1 MRTASTEFEPVT
13 PPQIIADLMKL
24 LFDMAVPAAICT
36 MILAGIALRQEGGVN
51 FQAGGK
57 FQRWA
62 LWSVILLTLPQFLSW
77 FAAQGIS
84 MPAQGGSIGSAW
96 VANVEN
102 SFTGFISN
110 IVVARLIPILAA
122 FCVLKAALDAAEGHS
137 PLASIIAGIFLLS
150 VSGTV
155 QLMQS
160 WNSGSE
166 FATTDMLT
174 SAWNYL
180 AGTILPEAAGLA
192 IVGAIF
198 NYARHRPFMP
208 LVGSGL
214 AFLSVSGIWKLI
226 QAMVGG

>member
-1 MRTASTEFEPVT
+1 MTL
-13 PPQIIADLMKL
+13 PQIIVDLLTL
-24 LFDMAVPAAICT
+24 LFDLAVPAAICT
-36 MILAGIALRQEGGVN
+36 MVLAGIALRQEGGVN
-51 FQAGGK
+51 FQTGGK

-77 FAAQGIS
+77 FAAQGIT
-84 MPAQGGSIGSAW
+84 MPAQGGGISSSWIASLQTSFSGFVS
-96 VANVEN
+96 NV
-102 SFTGFISN
+102 
-110 IVVARLIPILAA
+110 VVAKLIPVLAA
-122 FCVLKAALDAAEGHS
+122 FCVLKAALDAAEGQS
-137 PLASIIAGIFLLS
+137 PLASIIAGLFLLS

-160 WNSGSE
+160 WNSGSV

-192 IVGAIF
+192 IVGAIL

-214 AFLSVSGIWKLI
+214 AFLSVSAIWQLVR
-226 QAMVGG
+226 AMAR

>member
-1 MRTASTEFEPVT
+1 MTL
-13 PPQIIADLMKL
+13 PQIIVDLLTL
-24 LFDMAVPAAICT
+24 LFNMAVPAAICT
-36 MILAGIALRQEGGVN
+36 MVLAGIALRQEGGVN
-51 FQAGGK
+51 FQTGGK
-57 FQRWA
+57 FQRWL

-77 FAAQGIS
+77 FAAQGIT
-84 MPAQGGSIGSAW
+84 MPAQGGGIGSAW
-96 VANVEN
+96 VASLQTSFSGFVSNV
-102 SFTGFISN
+102 
-110 IVVARLIPILAA
+110 VVAKLIPILAA
-122 FCVLKAALDAAEGHS
+122 FCVLKAALDAAEGQS
-137 PLASIIAGIFLLS
+137 PLASIIAGLFLLS
-150 VSGTV
+150 VSGTI

-174 SAWNYL
+174 SAWNFL

-214 AFLSVSGIWKLI
+214 AFLSVSAIWQLVR
-226 QAMVGG
+226 AMAG

>member
-1 MRTASTEFEPVT
+1 MTL
-13 PPQIIADLMKL
+13 PQIIVDLLTL
-24 LFDMAVPAAICT
+24 LFDLAVPAAICT
-36 MILAGIALRQEGGVN
+36 MVLAGIALRQEGGVN
-51 FQAGGK
+51 FQTGGR
-57 FQRWA
+57 FQRWV
-62 LWSVILLTLPQFLSW
+62 LWSVIFLTLPQFLSW
-77 FAAQGIS
+77 FAAQGIT
-84 MPAQGGSIGSAW
+84 MPAQGGGIGSAW
-96 VANVEN
+96 VASLQTSLSGFVTNV
-102 SFTGFISN
+102 
-110 IVVARLIPILAA
+110 VVAKLIPVLAA
-122 FCVLKAALDAAEGHS
+122 FCVLKAALDAAEGQS
-137 PLASIIAGIFLLS
+137 PLPSIIAGIFLLS

-174 SAWNYL
+174 SAWNFL

-214 AFLSVSGIWKLI
+214 AFLSVSAIWQLVR
-226 QAMVGG
+226 AMAG

>member
-1 MRTASTEFEPVT
+1 MTL
-13 PPQIIADLMKL
+13 PQIIVDLLTL

-36 MILAGIALRQEGGVN
+36 MVLAGIALRQEGGVN
-51 FQAGGK
+51 FQTGGK
-57 FQRWA
+57 FQRWV

-77 FAAQGIS
+77 FAAQGIT
-84 MPAQGGSIGSAW
+84 MPAQGGGIGSAW
-96 VANVEN
+96 VASLQTSLSGFVTNV
-102 SFTGFISN
+102 
-110 IVVARLIPILAA
+110 VVAKLIPVLAA
-122 FCVLKAALDAAEGHS
+122 FCVLKAALDAAEGQS
-137 PLASIIAGIFLLS
+137 PLASIIAGLFLLS

-174 SAWNYL
+174 SAWNFL

-214 AFLSVSGIWKLI
+214 AFLSVSAIWQLVR
-226 QAMVGG
+226 AMAG

>member
-1 MRTASTEFEPVT
+1 VT
-13 PPQIIADLMKL
+13 LPQIIVDLMKL

-36 MILAGIALRQEGGVN
+36 MVLAAIALRQEGGVN

-57 FQRWA
+57 FQRWM

-84 MPAQGGSIGSAW
+84 LPAQGGNISSPW
-96 VANVEN
+96 VMSVETSVSGFVSNVLV
-102 SFTGFISN
+102 SK
-110 IVVARLIPILAA
+110 LIPILAA
-122 FCVLKAALDAAEGHS
+122 FCVLKAALDAADGQN
-137 PLASIIAGIFLLS
+137 PLGSVIAGIFLLS

-174 SAWNYL
+174 SAWNFL

-192 IVGAIF
+192 VVGAIF

-208 LVGSGL
+208 LVGSVWR
-214 AFLSVSGIWKLI
+214 S
-226 QAMVGG
+226 